1 MHTASS
7 EWRLQITRLRRCTVR
22 WATWL
27 ERSRRLQWMQQA
39 LDQLNVQGP
48 PGGARP
54 AKEDWDGHLAG
65 DCGRGAGRT
74 EAGAPGEL
82 AEIRR
87 CKSSMAKV
95 VTRPC
100 HSPSRAVAP
109 ARGRAKRRQGR
120 MWVGLLSD
128 EMFIV
133 RSAEAVSLVEGNTA
147 RTATVRSGRAPR
159 RPRTHARM
167 YDRGRDLGGLPVA
180 TAHSAAVA
188 KVKAVAER
196 RTNGGEES
204 DQGIVVTKLANK
216 ARGAAWRSRWSEGL
230 GATGERCRQST
241 GRTQSREIRWGQEPA
256 SGPPV
261 SQEPA
266 RHGSSRGVP
275 SQPERGAG
283 CVSAHVRIWAGPVG

>member
-1 MHTASS
+1 
-7 EWRLQITRLRRCTVR
+7 
-22 WATWL
+22 
-27 ERSRRLQWMQQA
+27 
-39 LDQLNVQGP
+39 
-48 PGGARP
+48 
-54 AKEDWDGHLAG
+54 
-65 DCGRGAGRT
+65 
-74 EAGAPGEL
+74 
-82 AEIRR
+82 
-87 CKSSMAKV
+87 MAKV

-159 RPRTHARM
+159 RLRTHARM

-188 KVKAVAER
+188 KVEAVAER

-241 GRTQSREIRWGQEPA
+241 GRTQSREMRWGQEPA

-283 CVSAHVRIWAGPVG
+283 CASAHVRIWAGPVG

>member
-1 MHTASS
+1 MRDYRIRPAGGEIVLRGSS
-7 EWRLQITRLRRCTVR
+7 FKVK
-22 WATWL
+22 AKVP
-27 ERSRRLQWMQQA
+27 A
-39 LDQLNVQGP
+39 
-48 PGGARP
+48 PGRFHGGQGARP
-54 AKEDWDGHLAG
+54 SRPTSRG
-65 DCGRGAGRT
+65 DRPIFRRRRPGRRLG
-74 EAGAPGEL
+74 AGAPGEL

-159 RPRTHARM
+159 RLRTHARM

-241 GRTQSREIRWGQEPA
+241 GRTQSREMRWGQEPA

>member
-1 MHTASS
+1 MMMTKNAYCVFDPPSAALVVPGLGTVARREMCRLFTAGPGSNS
-7 EWRLQITRLRRCTVR
+7 LSRKRLLYSAGGPT
-22 WATWL
+22 
-27 ERSRRLQWMQQA
+27 QA
-39 LDQLNVQGP
+39 SD
-48 PGGARP
+48 
-54 AKEDWDGHLAG
+54 DDSGHSVPLTI
-65 DCGRGAGRT
+65 GREGV
-74 EAGAPGEL
+74 GAPGEL

-159 RPRTHARM
+159 RLRTHARM

-188 KVKAVAER
+188 KVEAVAER

-216 ARGAAWRSRWSEGL
+216 ARGAAWRSRWRCAKLTGQVQEVEVLCDEGNNRSTSL
-230 GATGERCRQST
+230 PEPCGRSREGTGE
-241 GRTQSREIRWGQEPA
+241 A
-256 SGPPV
+256 S
-261 SQEPA
+261 A
-266 RHGSSRGVP
+266 GVHAG
-275 SQPERGAG
+275 GAIEQRKTHDSE
-283 CVSAHVRIWAGPVG
+283 C